1 MNGASPRRN
10 PPPPPEENDVEAGP
24 LSRRNSDVDDDGD
37 VFDIART
44 KHASIDR
51 LRRWRVSFLFF
62 FSHTR
67 RFFALFSLSLY
78 VCLILKCFRCDFGD
92 FCSYFYFRKI

>member
-1 MNGASPRRN
+1 MNGSSPHRN
-10 PPPPPEENDVEAGP
+10 PPPPPENDIEAGP

-62 FSHTR
+62 LSHTCR
-67 RFFALFSLSLY
+67 FFFALFSLSLY
-78 VCLILKCFRCDFGD
+78 VCLILNCFRCDFGYFRSD
-92 FCSYFYFRKI
+92 FYFRKI

>member
-1 MNGASPRRN
+1 MNGSSPHRN
-10 PPPPPEENDVEAGP
+10 PPPPPENDIEAGP

-62 FSHTR
+62 LSHTC
-67 RFFALFSLSLY
+67 RFFLLCLVYRYMY
-78 VCLILKCFRCDFGD
+78 V
-92 FCSYFYFRKI
+92 